1 MPSDTMPREPA
12 PSEQR
17 FTLTEIQ
24 PQSPAES
31 FAQEVRAGLTASPK
45 RLACRFFYDDEGSA
59 LFEQICDL
67 PEYYVTRAE
76 REILQTYADE
86 IVAQMPVVN
95 TLVELG
101 SGSASKTRLL
111 IEALLRRQDTLRYV
125 PIDISRGM
133 LEASAPELL
142 ADYPGLRIDAVAA
155 EYDDGLRAL
164 AATAK
169 TDASMANTASTAVA
183 TDHGPKLLLWLG
195 SNIGNFER
203 AAAAAFLQRVGETMT
218 PDDRLLVGI
227 DLRKDRV
234 VLEPAYDDA
243 QGVTGRFN
251 KNLLVRIN
259 RELDGHFDPDLFDHR
274 AVYDEQA
281 GRVEMYLVSRD
292 EQTVSID
299 ALPLRVRFTSAE
311 PVHTE
316 NSYKYSP
323 EEIASLADAAGFE
336 VERRWLDTA
345 GRFSE
350 NLLRPIA
357 RPGKRNENPAP

>member
-1 MPSDTMPREPA
+1 MPSDRTPPDSMPGG
-12 PSEQR
+12 QR

-24 PQSPAES
+24 PQNPAAS
-31 FAQEVRAGLTASPK
+31 FAQEVRAGLTVSPK

-76 REILQTYADE
+76 REILQTYAGE

-111 IEALLRRQDTLRYV
+111 IEALLRRQKTLRYV

-133 LEASAPELL
+133 LEASAAELL
-142 ADYPGLRIDAVAA
+142 NDYPGLRIDAVAA
-155 EYDDGLRAL
+155 EYDDGLQAL
-164 AATAK
+164 NGTRTAG
-169 TDASMANTASTAVA
+169 A
-183 TDHGPKLLLWLG
+183 TDQGPKLLLWLG

-203 AAAAAFLQRVGETMT
+203 AEAAAFLQRVGKTMA

-227 DLRKDRV
+227 DLRKDRA

-259 RELDGHFDPDLFDHR
+259 RELDGHFDPDRFDHR

-281 GRVEMYLVSRD
+281 GRVEMYLVSRE

-299 ALPLRVRFTSAE
+299 ALPLRVLFTAGES
-311 PVHTE
+311 VHTE

-336 VERRWLDTA
+336 VERRWRDRLD
-345 GRFSE
+345 RFSE
-350 NLLRPIA
+350 NLFRPIA
-357 RPGKRNENPAP
+357 PPRHRTQRPAP